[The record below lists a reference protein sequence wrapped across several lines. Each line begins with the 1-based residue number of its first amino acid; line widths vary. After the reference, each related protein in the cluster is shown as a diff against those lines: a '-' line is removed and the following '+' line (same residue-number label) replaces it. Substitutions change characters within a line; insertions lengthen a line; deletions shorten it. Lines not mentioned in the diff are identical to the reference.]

1 MSPNH
6 LRDIISST
14 TRRYASRNTK
24 NIPSVRVNNN
34 YFMDNFFPYTITE
47 YSKLDL
53 IIRSSTNMYMSRYL

>member
-1 MSPNH
+1 MSPKH
-6 LRDIISST
+6 LSDIISST

-47 YSKLDL
+47 
-53 IIRSSTNMYMSRYL
+53 